1 MDTQIDLL
9 LKSSDNS
16 KQSKPQQ
23 WDSFPSM
30 MSTQTTS
37 VDFCEIKGQY
47 LAKRALEIAAAGSH
61 HTMLTGP
68 TGSGKTMFI
77 KAFPSILPDISKQEI
92 QQTTAVYAS
101 MKDTSQWIKQY
112 PITRRPIRCP
122 TPHNWN
128 NNEILLAYNGVLVMD
143 ELLQFK
149 TSILE
154 YLRKPMDDYPF
165 MLLTALNLPDR
176 NNKKEWQRFN
186 EKITPPFLDRFDL
199 IAKTIPVRFEDI
211 IDRTGFRTEKSK
223 TIKARVTEARKTQ
236 LQRFKGP
243 GIFSNGQMD
252 NRAVLK
258 YCKLDRECEDL
269 MKKAVEKLFL
279 SARGY
284 FKTLKVSRTIADMKG
299 CDKIQRDHVQE
310 ALQYV
315 SEEVRIRKY

>member
-9 LKSSDNS
+9 LKNSGNS
-16 KQSKPQQ
+16 KQSKPRQL
-23 WDSFPSM
+23 DSFPSM
-30 MSTQTTS
+30 MSTQTAA

-61 HTMLTGP
+61 HTMLIGP

-77 KAFPSILPDISKQEI
+77 KAFPSILPDISRQEI

-101 MKDTSQWIKQY
+101 LQDSSQCKKQY
-112 PITRRPIRCP
+112 HITHRPIRFP

-165 MLLTALNLPDR
+165 MLLTALNLPDN
-176 NNKKEWQRFN
+176 NNKKEWQRFS
-186 EKITPPFLDRFDL
+186 EKITLPFLDRFDM
-199 IAKTIPVRFEDI
+199 IAKTIQVEFKDI

-243 GIFSNGQMD
+243 GIFFNGQMD
-252 NRAVLK
+252 NRAVMK
-258 YCKLDRECEDL
+258 YCKLDSYCEYL
-269 MKKAVEKLFL
+269 MKKALEKLDL
-279 SARGY
+279 SARSY
-284 FKTLKVSRTIADMKG
+284 FKTLKVSRTIADLQG
-299 CDKIQRDHVQE
+299 SDQIQRDHVQE

-315 SEEVRIRKY
+315 C

>member
-9 LKSSDNS
+9 LKNSGNS

-23 WDSFPSM
+23 WDVNPSM
-30 MSTQTTS
+30 IQTQTAA

-61 HTMLTGP
+61 HTMLIGP

-101 MKDTSQWIKQY
+101 LQDTSQWKKQY
-112 PITRRPIRCP
+112 PITRRPIRFS

-165 MLLTALNLPDR
+165 MLLTALNLPDKK
-176 NNKKEWQRFN
+176 NKKEWQRFN
-186 EKITPPFLDRFDL
+186 EKITPPFLDRFDM
-199 IAKTIPVRFEDI
+199 IAKTIQVRFEDI
-211 IDRTGFRTEKSK
+211 IDRTSRTEKSK
-223 TIKARVTEARKTQ
+223 TIKARITEARKTQ
-236 LQRFKGP
+236 LQRFKGS
-243 GIFSNGQMD
+243 GIFFNGQMD

-279 SARGY
+279 SARGF
-284 FKTLKVSRTIADMKG
+284 FKTLKVSRTIADLKG
-299 CDKIQRDHVQE
+299 CDQIQQDHVQE
-310 ALQYV
+310 ALQFV
-315 SEEVRIRKY
+315 SEKVGSRKY